1 MRDFLDAVL
10 AKLLD
15 LWGSVRSSALQLFED
30 FRKSNKY
37 FKYKTAV
44 IAGYVVIAVL
54 TLVIFIPGGELNQID
69 AEVTLNKAEIIGGRY
84 FLVSNLSTKEWKDI
98 SLTLNNTYTARHD
111 SLGGGKKMPFYLSA
125 FVDRM
130 SRPPSVKI
138 VVQTLRIECN
148 RGIFERDFI
157 KHP

>member
-1 MRDFLDAVL
+1 MKDFFDSVL

-15 LWGSVRSSALQLFED
+15 AWGQARSFSLQLIED
-30 FRKSNKY
+30 FRKSDKH

-44 IAGYVVIAVL
+44 IAGYVVIAIL
-54 TLVIFIPGGELNQID
+54 TLVIFIPGGELNQIN

-98 SLTLNNTYTARHD
+98 SLTINRTYTARQP
-111 SLGGGKKMPFYLSA
+111 SLGAGKKMSFSVSS
-125 FVDRM
+125 FVDRL
-130 SRPPSVKI
+130 SHQPSAKI
-138 VVQTLRIECN
+138 VIQTLRIECDQ
-148 RGIFERDFI
+148 GAFERDFI